1 MRFVLMV
8 LSLYAAMSSTTVYA
22 GTPHRVLAELFTSQ
36 GCSMSRS
43 ANSHL
48 GELAKRNDVLA
59 LTFHVSYW
67 DYLGWKD
74 TFAHDDFVKRQ
85 KNTLRAYL
93 LEKHTPPRW

>member
-1 MRFVLMV
+1 
-8 LSLYAAMSSTTVYA
+8 
-22 GTPHRVLAELFTSQ
+22 
-36 GCSMSRS
+36 MSRS

-59 LTFHVSYW
+59 LTFHVNYW

-85 KNTLRAYL
+85 KKIHC
-93 LEKHTPPRW
+93 EPIFSKSIHPPDGD